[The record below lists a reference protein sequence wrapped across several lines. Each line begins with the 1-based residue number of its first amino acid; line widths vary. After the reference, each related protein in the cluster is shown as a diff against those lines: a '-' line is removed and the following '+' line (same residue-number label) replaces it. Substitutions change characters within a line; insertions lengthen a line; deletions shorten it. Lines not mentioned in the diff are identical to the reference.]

1 MKMPLSIRTRCL
13 VPSTHPSRSIRLLTA
28 ALLAVSVTACGIKG
42 GLYLAPNQLP
52 NAKPPAGA
60 EGSQPNPDPT
70 VAPSIAAESL
80 RNPSTDSP
88 AQMLAN

>member
-1 MKMPLSIRTRCL
+1 MKMPPSIHANLPLR
-13 VPSTHPSRSIRLLTA
+13 STPAIRLLTT
-28 ALLAVSVTACGIKG
+28 LLLTASLAACGIKG

-60 EGSQPNPDPT
+60 AGSQPSQPSQDT
-70 VAPSIAAESL
+70 AGAPSIAAESL

>member
-1 MKMPLSIRTRCL
+1 MKMPPSIHANLPLR
-13 VPSTHPSRSIRLLTA
+13 STPAIRLLTT
-28 ALLAVSVTACGIKG
+28 LLLTASLAACGIKG

-60 EGSQPNPDPT
+60 AGSQPSQDT
-70 VAPSIAAESL
+70 AGAPSIAAESL

>member
-1 MKMPLSIRTRCL
+1 MMPLSIRARSL
-13 VPSTHPSRSIRLLTA
+13 VHSPIRLLAA
-28 ALLAVSVTACGIKG
+28 ALLATSLTACGIKG
-42 GLYLAPNQLP
+42 GLYLTPNQMP

-60 EGSQPNPDPT
+60 EGSQPNQDPA

-80 RNPSTDSP
+80 RNSSTDSP

>member
-1 MKMPLSIRTRCL
+1 MH
-13 VPSTHPSRSIRLLTA
+13 VAHLLTA
-28 ALLAVSVTACGIKG
+28 ALFATSLAACGIKG

-60 EGSQPNPDPT
+60 EGSQPNPDPAI
-70 VAPSIAAESL
+70 APSIAAESL

>member
-1 MKMPLSIRTRCL
+1 MLNRLPVRTYAHTL
-13 VPSTHPSRSIRLLTA
+13 VVIVMTFT
-28 ALLAVSVTACGIKG
+28 VSACGIKG

-60 EGSQPNPDPT
+60 EGSQPRPATDST
-70 VAPSIAAESL
+70 IAAESL

-88 AQMLAN
+88 AEMLAN